1 LCYTS
6 VVERVKEIGT
16 LKAIGASNGQIL
28 TLFIIEAILVG
39 IFGASSGLV
48 VGIWMGYIL
57 VHAGS
62 GGQSLSPVYLVEDMI
77 TVWIISII
85 LSIVAGLYP
94 AWKASWYP
102 PIEALKSNNEAQITI
117 SKFYCDV
124 LIIGDPLTLY
134 P

>member
-16 LKAIGASNGQIL
+16 LKAIGANNGQIL

-48 VGIWMGYIL
+48 VGIGMVYIL

-62 GGQSLSPVYLVEDMI
+62 GGQSLAPVYLVEDMI

-85 LSIVAGLYP
+85 LSIVARLYP

-102 PIEALKSNNEAQITI
+102 PIEALKS
-117 SKFYCDV
+117 
-124 LIIGDPLTLY
+124 
-134 P
+134 